1 LRSVSGFHLAP
12 CLAIIFRSFLW
23 PYARAF
29 APRTP
34 LNKTFSRAANAL
46 IVLGNAPRNAFAYGV
61 ISLMRESFGAGFYYF
76 QGRGSRSRALNGH
89 FRAVILL
96 TLSMYAL
103 HGDKRVHSFAITLVK
118 GLKFYKTYTRGG
130 IPFLVN
136 KPFKLF

>member
-46 IVLGNAPRNAFAYGV
+46 IVLGNAPRNAFVYGV
-61 ISLMRESFGAGFYYF
+61 ISLIAGKFLGPVSITF
-76 QGRGSRSRALNGH
+76 RVAAPDRGP
-89 FRAVILL
+89 FTVILEQ
-96 TLSMYAL
+96 
-103 HGDKRVHSFAITLVK
+103 
-118 GLKFYKTYTRGG
+118 
-130 IPFLVN
+130 
-136 KPFKLF
+136 